1 MIMFLS
7 GFGYRENVLAS
18 EEELLEEK
26 KFKEI
31 LAVLTLGG
39 S

>member
-7 GFGYRENVLAS
+7 GFGYQKNVLAS

-26 KFKEI
+26 NFKEI
-31 LAVLTLGG
+31 LAVLTLEG